1 MVNNGTRM
9 GAGRLPAVAMSLLL
23 AWPLA
28 SAHAQGEA
36 EVSKGQRFYEKVC
49 AKCHEAGIG
58 PVLLGRGL
66 PEAVFKLIPR
76 SGLRA
81 MPAFRISDIDDDTLQ
96 SLATYLANSKPKQ

>member
-1 MVNNGTRM
+1 MVSNGTRSK
-9 GAGRLPAVAMSLLL
+9 AAHLPGIALAMLLSL
-23 AWPLA
+23 AFC
-28 SAHAQGEA
+28 SAQAQGEG

-66 PEAVFKLIPR
+66 PEAVFLTIPR
-76 SGLRA
+76 SGFRA
-81 MPAFRISDIDDDTLQ
+81 MPAFRISDIDDETLH